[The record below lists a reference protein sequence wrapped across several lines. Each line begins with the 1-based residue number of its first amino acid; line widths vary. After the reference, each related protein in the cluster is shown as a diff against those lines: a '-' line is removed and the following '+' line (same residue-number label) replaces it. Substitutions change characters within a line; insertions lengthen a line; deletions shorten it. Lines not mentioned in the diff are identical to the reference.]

1 MGTTNSI
8 QDKALRSQRKAA
20 RFLMIY
26 NILFAIVAIAV
37 GIYSFTII

>member
-8 QDKALRSQRKAA
+8 QEKALRSQRKAA
-20 RFLMIY
+20 RFLTIY
-26 NILFAIVAIAV
+26 NILFTIAAFAV